1 MFLIFLFNY
10 IVYSQTP
17 NYCKISD
24 GIKITQNNDCLMSE
38 QYNVQNCCFE
48 CFQYNP
54 INQSSTIKC
63 GSLYALG
70 FTSCTPQAQAAAQK
84 ACGGTTNSYICFCNP
99 GNDKSQINGLVPISS
114 SINLAKFFT
123 LFVITFIINLL

>member
-1 MFLIFLFNY
+1 MFFNLIFLFNY

-24 GIKITQNNDCLMSE
+24 GIKITQNNDCLTSE

-48 CFQYNP
+48 CMQYNP
-54 INQSSTIKC
+54 INQTSVIKC

-70 FTSCTPQAQAAAQK
+70 FTSCTPQAQTAALK
-84 ACGGTTNSYICFCNP
+84 ACGGGQYVCFCNA
-99 GNDKSQINGLVPISS
+99 GNDKSQINGLVPVSS
-114 SINLAKFFT
+114 SINLAKLIN